1 MLLLVCL
8 AVYLVAVGLDKAD
21 KVASV
26 IGVFVGLI
34 GLGFGI
40 VGLVRGRGDPNA
52 PSCGVTSTVTGMVS
66 GTVIQAGTINGD
78 VDGRRRG

>member
-8 AVYLVAVGLDKAD
+8 AVYLVA
-21 KVASV
+21 
-26 IGVFVGLI
+26 
-34 GLGFGI
+34 